1 MKRKDIKIAM
11 AISAG
16 VILLVWLLCLP
27 KQLFNNTPYSTVV
40 TAESGELLGARVAD
54 DGQWRFPPSDSIPD
68 KFAKAVIEYEDRTFY
83 THYGVSMRG
92 ICRAFW
98 QNISN
103 RRVVSGGSTI
113 TMQTIRLH
121 RQGKRNILEKLIE
134 IFMATRLELRYSKY
148 EILRL
153 YAAHAPFGG
162 NVVGIDAAVWRYL
175 GNNGNEMSWAEAATL
190 AVLQNAPSS
199 IHLAK
204 TAKNYLPSAI
214 DY

>member
-83 THYGVSMRG
+83 T
-92 ICRAFW
+92 I
-98 QNISN
+98 
-103 RRVVSGGSTI
+103 
-113 TMQTIRLH
+113 
-121 RQGKRNILEKLIE
+121 
-134 IFMATRLELRYSKY
+134 MA
-148 EILRL
+148 
-153 YAAHAPFGG
+153 
-162 NVVGIDAAVWRYL
+162 
-175 GNNGNEMSWAEAATL
+175 
-190 AVLQNAPSS
+190 
-199 IHLAK
+199 
-204 TAKNYLPSAI
+204 
-214 DY
+214 